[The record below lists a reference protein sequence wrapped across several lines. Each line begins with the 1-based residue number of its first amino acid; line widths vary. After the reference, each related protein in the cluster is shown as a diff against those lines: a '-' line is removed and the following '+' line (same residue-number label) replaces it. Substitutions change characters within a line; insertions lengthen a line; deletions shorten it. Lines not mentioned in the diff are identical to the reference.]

1 MIYDT
6 YLFSCLLKEY
16 DEDFA
21 NEPYDLQYD
30 MITDMFKEFEKT
42 KFNDKTKS
50 LYDCIIEYFEDKY
63 SQDDRLDVE
72 SDD

>member
-16 DEDFA
+16 DDAFA

-30 MITDMFKEFEKT
+30 MVTGMFKEFERT
-42 KFNDKTKS
+42 KFNDKNKS
-50 LYDCIIEYFEDKY
+50 LYDCIIEYLEDKY
-63 SQDDRLDVE
+63 SEDDRLDVE